1 MMGMK
6 RRPGK
11 NGRPGQAK
19 ASKEDIK
26 KLIKSLKPYFF
37 FILVAM
43 VFIITSVTLSI
54 IAPQY
59 LSDLTN
65 EMANNAISKS
75 IDMDKIW
82 HIATIL
88 IIFYAVIAFCA
99 FSSGLIMN
107 RVTQGYG
114 KNLRTEISKKI
125 NRMPL
130 RYFDAHPYGD
140 TLSIVTNDVDT
151 ITQSLQ
157 QSVTTLLQSITTLI
171 GVLIAMFITNWIM
184 ALTVLASLP
193 LMFLNI
199 GFITKLAVPQFM
211 KRQKVTG
218 AVNGVVEENFSGT
231 TVIKLFN
238 AENRRQNQFEEQNE
252 KLHKAM
258 IKAQIFGGFMQPIM
272 SFISYTAYAAVFIV
286 GGLLMANGNIITYG
300 TITAFM
306 VYVNL
311 FQSPLSQIAQSMN
324 TMQMAAAA
332 STRVFGFLDEKE
344 EINDS
349 NIPAQLYSSSMNN
362 VKGHVEFK
370 NVKFGY
376 LEDKIIIPNFSCEVK
391 PGMKVAIVGPTGAGK
406 TTLVNLLMRFYELN
420 DGDILID
427 GVSIKKMSK
436 AELRSIFGMV
446 LQDSWIFDGTIKEN
460 ICYSNEN
467 VTDDDLNR
475 ALDEACLSNYVS
487 TLHDGVNT
495 KLKGEGSLSQGQ
507 KQLITIARALIE
519 DAPLLILDEA
529 TSNVD
534 TRTEILIQNAMD
546 NLTKGR
552 TSFVIAHRLS
562 TIKNAD
568 LILVLKDGNIVEQGN
583 HDYLMGINGVYSN
596 LYNSQFIEGEEI

>member
-1 MMGMK
+1 MM

-11 NGRPGQAK
+11 MP
-19 ASKEDIK
+19 KEKVTKKDLK
-26 KLIKSLKPYFF
+26 KLFKSIRPYTF
-37 FILVAM
+37 FILIAM
-43 VFIITSVTLSI
+43 IFIITSVVLSI
-54 IAPQY
+54 LAPSH

-75 IDMDKIW
+75 IDENRIW
-82 HIATIL
+82 EIARLL
-88 IIFYAVIAFCA
+88 IIFYAIIAFCSL
-99 FSSGLIMN
+99 SSGFIMN
-107 RVTQGYG
+107 RVTQSYG
-114 KNLRTEISKKI
+114 KNLRKQISEKI

-157 QSVTTLLQSITTLI
+157 QSITTLLQSVTTLI

-184 ALTVLASLP
+184 AFTVFASLP
-193 LMFLNI
+193 LMLLNI

-218 AVNGVVEENFSGT
+218 EVNGIVEENFSGT

-238 AENRRQNQFEEQNE
+238 AEDRRQKQFDESNE

-272 SFISYTAYAAVFIV
+272 SFISYFAYASVFIV

-306 VYVNL
+306 IYVNL

-324 TMQMAAAA
+324 TIQMAAAA
-332 STRVFGFLDEKE
+332 SARVFGILDEEE
-344 EINDS
+344 EIDDSGYELKLNDK
-349 NIPAQLYSSSMNN
+349 
-362 VKGHVEFK
+362 VEGHVEFK

-376 LEDKIIIPNFSCEVK
+376 IEDKIIIPDFSCDVK

-406 TTLVNLLMRFYELN
+406 TTLVNLLMRFYEIN

-427 GVSIKKMSK
+427 GVSIKDMSK
-436 AELRSIFGMV
+436 AELRKIFGMV

-460 ICYSNEN
+460 VCYSNFD
-467 VTDDDLNR
+467 VSDDKLNE
-475 ALDEACLSNYVS
+475 ALNEACLSNYVS
-487 TLHDGVNT
+487 TLKDGVNT
-495 KLKGEGSLSQGQ
+495 KLNGEGSLSQGQ
-507 KQLITIARALIE
+507 KQLITIARALVD

-534 TRTEILIQNAMD
+534 TRTEILIQQAMD

-583 HDYLMGINGVYSN
+583 HEYLMNMNGFYAN

>member
-1 MMGMK
+1 MMH
-6 RRPGK
+6 RPRK
-11 NGRPGQAK
+11 MAK
-19 ASKEDIK
+19 KEKITKADLK
-26 KLIKSLKPYFF
+26 KLLKSIRPYYP
-37 FILVAM
+37 FILIAM
-43 VFIITSVTLSI
+43 IFIITSVVLSI
-54 IAPQY
+54 LAPNY

-65 EMANNAISKS
+65 EMANNSISKS
-75 IDMDKIW
+75 IDIDKIW
-82 HIATIL
+82 HIATVL
-88 IIFYAVIAFCA
+88 IIFYSIIAFCS

-107 RVTQGYG
+107 RVTQSYG
-114 KNLRTEISKKI
+114 KKLREEISEKI
-125 NRMPL
+125 NRIPL

-184 ALTVLASLP
+184 AFTVFATLP
-193 LMFLNI
+193 LMLLNI

-211 KRQKVTG
+211 KRQKATG
-218 AVNGVVEENFSGT
+218 VVNGVVEENFSGT

-238 AENRRQNQFEEQNE
+238 AEERRQNQFELENE

-272 SFISYTAYAAVFIV
+272 SFISYFAYAAVFIV

-306 VYVNL
+306 IYVNL

-324 TMQMAAAA
+324 TIQMATAA
-332 STRVFGFLDEKE
+332 SSRVFGILDEEE
-344 EINDS
+344 EIDDSKYEKKLISNDF
-349 NIPAQLYSSSMNN
+349 NKVL
-362 VKGHVEFK
+362 GHVEFK

-376 LEDKIIIPNFSCEVK
+376 VEDKIIIPDFSCDVK

-406 TTLVNLLMRFYELN
+406 TTLVNLLMRFYEIN

-427 GVSIKKMSK
+427 GVSINDMSK

-467 VTDDDLNR
+467 VSDETLNK
-475 ALDEACLSNYVS
+475 ALEDACLSNYVS
-487 TLHDGVNT
+487 TLHDGINT
-495 KLKGEGSLSQGQ
+495 KLNGEGSLSQGQ
-507 KQLITIARALIE
+507 KQLITIARALVN

-534 TRTEILIQNAMD
+534 TRTEILIQQAMD
-546 NLTKGR
+546 NLIKGR

-583 HDYLMGINGVYSN
+583 HEYLMNLGGFYSN
-596 LYNSQFIEGEEI
+596 LYNSQFVEGEEI

>member
-1 MMGMK
+1 MQRMRKMPK
-6 RRPGK
+6 QK
-11 NGRPGQAK
+11 S
-19 ASKEDIK
+19 SKEDIK
-26 KLIKSLKPYFF
+26 KLFKSLKPYFP
-37 FILVAM
+37 FILLAM
-43 VFIITSVTLSI
+43 VFIITSVVLSI

-65 EMANNAISKS
+65 EMANNAIANN

-88 IIFYAVIAFCA
+88 IIFYAIVAVTS

-114 KNLRTEISKKI
+114 KNLRTQISEKI

-157 QSVTTLLQSITTLI
+157 QSVTTLLQSVTTLI
-171 GVLIAMFITNWIM
+171 GVLIAMFITHWIM

-193 LMFLNI
+193 LMILNI

-211 KRQKVTG
+211 RRQKVTG

-238 AENRRQNQFEEQNE
+238 AEERRLKQFEEQNE
-252 KLHKAM
+252 NLHKVM

-272 SFISYTAYAAVFIV
+272 SFISYFAYATVFIV

-306 VYVNL
+306 IYVNL

-324 TMQMAAAA
+324 TLQMAAAA
-332 STRVFGFLDEKE
+332 STRVFGILDEEE
-344 EINDS
+344 EIDDS
-349 NIPAQLYSSSMNN
+349 KTKARLLSSDMNN
-362 VKGHVEFK
+362 VIGHVEFK

-376 LEDKIIIPNFSCEVK
+376 NEDKIIIPNFSCEVK

-427 GVSIKKMSK
+427 GVSIKDMSK
-436 AELRSIFGMV
+436 HELRSIFGMV
-446 LQDSWIFDGTIKEN
+446 LQDSWIFDGSIKEN
-460 ICYSNEN
+460 ICYSNSN
-467 VTDDDLNR
+467 VTDEKLNN
-475 ALDEACLSNYVS
+475 ALSEACLSNYIS

-495 KLKGEGSLSQGQ
+495 ILKGEGSLSQGQ
-507 KQLITIARALIE
+507 RQLITIARAFVE
-519 DAPLLILDEA
+519 NAPLLILDEA

-583 HDYLMGINGVYSN
+583 HEYLMGINGVYAG
-596 LYNSQFIEGEEI
+596 LYNSQFVEGEEI

>member
-1 MMGMK
+1 MK
-6 RRPGK
+6 K
-11 NGRPGQAK
+11 NKNQSKNEKIIK
-19 ASKEDIK
+19 ADLK
-26 KLIKSLKPYFF
+26 KMFSSIKPYFP
-37 FILVAM
+37 FIALAM
-43 VFIITSVTLSI
+43 LFIVTSVVLSI
-54 IAPQY
+54 IAPQF

-65 EMANNAISKS
+65 EIANNAISNS
-75 IDMDKIW
+75 INMDKVW
-82 HIATIL
+82 HISTIL
-88 IIFYAVIAFCA
+88 IIFYVIIATCS

-107 RVTQGYG
+107 KVTQSYG
-114 KNLRTEISKKI
+114 EKLRTEISTKI

-130 RYFDAHPYGD
+130 RYFDSHPYGD

-157 QSVTTLLQSITTLI
+157 QSITTLLQSITTLI
-171 GVLIAMFITNWIM
+171 GVIIAMFITNWIM
-184 ALTVLASLP
+184 AFTVILSLP
-193 LMFLNI
+193 LLLLNI
-199 GFITKLAVPQFM
+199 VFITKLAVPQFIR
-211 KRQKVTG
+211 RQKLTG
-218 AVNGVVEENFSGT
+218 AVNGVVEENFTGT

-238 AENRRQNQFEEQNE
+238 AEDRRQKQFEEQNE

-258 IKAQIFGGFMQPIM
+258 IKAQIFGGLMQPIM
-272 SFISYTAYAAVFIV
+272 SFISYFAYAIVFIV

-306 VYVNL
+306 IYVNL

-324 TMQMAAAA
+324 TIQMAAAA
-332 STRVFGFLDEKE
+332 SSRVFGILSEEE
-344 EINDS
+344 EINDKEFSRKLLS
-349 NIPAQLYSSSMNN
+349 NDFNKVQ
-362 VKGHVEFK
+362 GHVEFK

-376 LEDKIIIPNFSCEVK
+376 NKDKIIISNFSCNVL

-406 TTLVNLLMRFYELN
+406 TTLVNLLIRFYEIN

-427 GVSIKKMSK
+427 GVSIKDMSK
-436 AELRSIFGMV
+436 SEVRSIFGMV

-460 ICYSNEN
+460 ICYSNEHI
-467 VTDDDLNR
+467 TDEELNK

-495 KLKGEGSLSQGQ
+495 KLSGEGSLSQGQ
-507 KQLITIARALIE
+507 KQLITIARALIA
-519 DAPLLILDEA
+519 DSPLLILDEA

-583 HDYLMGINGVYSN
+583 HEELIKLDGVYAN
-596 LYNSQFIEGEEI
+596 LYNSQFLNGEEI

>member
-1 MMGMK
+1 MMHG

-11 NGRPGQAK
+11 MKKEKITK
-19 ASKEDIK
+19 ADFK
-26 KLIKSLKPYFF
+26 KLLKSIRPYYP
-37 FILVAM
+37 FILLAM
-43 VFIITSVTLSI
+43 VFIITSVVLSI
-54 IAPQY
+54 LAPQY

-75 IDMDKIW
+75 IDLDKIW
-82 HIATIL
+82 NIAIIL
-88 IIFYAVIAFCA
+88 IIFYLLIGFCSFA
-99 FSSGLIMN
+99 SGLIMN
-107 RVTQGYG
+107 RVTQTYG
-114 KNLRTEISKKI
+114 KRLRNEISEKI
-125 NRMPL
+125 NKMPL
-130 RYFDAHPYGD
+130 RYFDSHPYGD

-157 QSVTTLLQSITTLI
+157 QSVTTLLQSVTTLI

-193 LMFLNI
+193 LMILNI

-211 KRQKVTG
+211 RRQKVTG
-218 AVNGVVEENFSGT
+218 LVNGVVEENFSGT

-238 AENRRQNQFEEQNE
+238 AEDRRQKQFEEQNE

-272 SFISYTAYAAVFIV
+272 SFISYFAYATVFIV

-306 VYVNL
+306 IYVNL

-324 TMQMAAAA
+324 TIQMATAA
-332 STRVFGFLDEKE
+332 SSRVFAILDEEE
-344 EINDS
+344 EIDDS
-349 NIPAQLYSSSMNN
+349 KYERKLLSKEFNN

-376 LEDKIIIPNFSCEVK
+376 IEDKIIIPDFNCDVK

-420 DGDILID
+420 AGSILID
-427 GVSIKKMSK
+427 GVSINDISK
-436 AELRSIFGMV
+436 AELRNIFGMV

-460 ICYSNEN
+460 ICYSKEN
-467 VTDDDLNR
+467 VTDDELNK
-475 ALDEACLSNYVS
+475 ALKEACLSNYVS

-495 KLKGEGSLSQGQ
+495 KLSGEGSLSQGQ

-519 DAPLLILDEA
+519 NAPLLILDEA

-534 TRTEILIQNAMD
+534 TRTEILIQQAMD

-583 HDYLMGINGVYSN
+583 HDDLMSINGFYSN
-596 LYNSQFIEGEEI
+596 LYNSQFVEGEEI

>member
-1 MMGMK
+1 MMRMK
-6 RRPGK
+6 NKPMK
-11 NGRPGQAK
+11 KK

-26 KLIKSLKPYFF
+26 KLIKSLKPYFI
-37 FILVAM
+37 FIFIAM
-43 VFIITSVTLSI
+43 VFIVTSVTLSI
-54 IAPQY
+54 LAPQY

-65 EMANNAISKS
+65 EMANNAISKN

-82 HIATIL
+82 HIAIIL
-88 IIFYAVIAFCA
+88 ITFYSIIALCSFA
-99 FSSGLIMN
+99 SGLIMN

-114 KNLRTEISKKI
+114 KNLRKEISEKI

-130 RYFDAHPYGD
+130 KYFDGHPYGD

-157 QSVTTLLQSITTLI
+157 QSVTTLLQSVTTLI

-193 LMFLNI
+193 LMILNI

-238 AENRRQNQFEEQNE
+238 AENRRQTQFEEQNE

-272 SFISYTAYAAVFIV
+272 SFISYVAYAAVFIV

-306 VYVNL
+306 IYVNL

-324 TMQMAAAA
+324 TIQMAAAA
-332 STRVFGFLDEKE
+332 STRVFGFLDEAE
-344 EINDS
+344 EIDDS
-349 NIPAQLYSSSMNN
+349 NIPYQLISNDMNN

-376 LEDKIIIPNFSCEVK
+376 LEDKIIIPNFSCDVK

-427 GVSIKKMSK
+427 GVSIKSMSK
-436 AELRSIFGMV
+436 HELRSIFGMV

-460 ICYSNEN
+460 ICYSKEN
-467 VTDDDLNR
+467 ITEEELKN

-495 KLKGEGSLSQGQ
+495 VLKGEGSLSQGQ
-507 KQLITIARALIE
+507 RQLITIARALIE
-519 DAPLLILDEA
+519 NAPLLILDEA

-583 HDYLMGINGVYSN
+583 HDYLMSINGFYSN
-596 LYNSQFIEGEEI
+596 LYNSQFVEGEEI

>member
-1 MMGMK
+1 MMRMK
-6 RRPGK
+6 NKPMK
-11 NGRPGQAK
+11 KK

-26 KLIKSLKPYFF
+26 KLIKSLKPYFI
-37 FILVAM
+37 FIIIAM
-43 VFIITSVTLSI
+43 VFIVTSVTLSI
-54 IAPQY
+54 LAPQY

-65 EMANNAISKS
+65 EMANNAISKT

-82 HIATIL
+82 HIAIIL
-88 IIFYAVIAFCA
+88 ITFYSIIALCSFA
-99 FSSGLIMN
+99 SGLIMN
-107 RVTQGYG
+107 RVTQDYG
-114 KNLRTEISKKI
+114 KNLRKEISEKI

-130 RYFDAHPYGD
+130 KYFDGHPYGD

-157 QSVTTLLQSITTLI
+157 QSVTTLLQSVTTLI

-193 LMFLNI
+193 LMILNI

-272 SFISYTAYAAVFIV
+272 SFISYVAYAAVFIV

-306 VYVNL
+306 IYVNL

-324 TMQMAAAA
+324 TIQMAAAA
-332 STRVFGFLDEKE
+332 STRVFGFLDETE
-344 EINDS
+344 EIDDS
-349 NIPAQLYSSSMNN
+349 NIPYQLISKDMNN

-376 LEDKIIIPNFSCEVK
+376 LEDKIIIPNFSCDVK

-427 GVSIKKMSK
+427 GVSIKSMSK
-436 AELRSIFGMV
+436 HELRSIFGMV

-460 ICYSNEN
+460 ICYSKEN
-467 VTDDDLNR
+467 ITEEELKN

-495 KLKGEGSLSQGQ
+495 VLKGEGSLSQGQ
-507 KQLITIARALIE
+507 RQLITIARALIE
-519 DAPLLILDEA
+519 NAPLLILDEA

-583 HDYLMGINGVYSN
+583 HDYLMSINGFYSN
-596 LYNSQFIEGEEI
+596 LYNSQFVEGEEI

>member
-1 MMGMK
+1 MMH
-6 RRPGK
+6 RPRK
-11 NGRPGQAK
+11 MAK
-19 ASKEDIK
+19 KEKVTKADLK
-26 KLIKSLKPYFF
+26 KLLKSIRPYYP
-37 FILVAM
+37 FILIAM
-43 VFIITSVTLSI
+43 IFIITSVVLSI
-54 IAPQY
+54 LAPNY

-65 EMANNAISKS
+65 EMANNSISRS
-75 IDMDKIW
+75 IDIDKIW
-82 HIATIL
+82 HIATVL
-88 IIFYAVIAFCA
+88 IIFYSIIAFCS

-107 RVTQGYG
+107 RVTQSYG
-114 KNLRTEISKKI
+114 KKLREEISEKI
-125 NRMPL
+125 NRIPL

-157 QSVTTLLQSITTLI
+157 QSVTTFLQSITTLI

-184 ALTVLASLP
+184 AFTVFATLP
-193 LMFLNI
+193 LMLLNI

-211 KRQKVTG
+211 KRQKATG
-218 AVNGVVEENFSGT
+218 VVNGVVEENFSGT

-238 AENRRQNQFEEQNE
+238 AEERRQNQFELENE

-272 SFISYTAYAAVFIV
+272 SFISYFAYAAVFIV

-306 VYVNL
+306 IYVNL

-324 TMQMAAAA
+324 TIQMATAA
-332 STRVFGFLDEKE
+332 SSRVFGILDEEE
-344 EINDS
+344 EIDDSKYEKKLISNDF
-349 NIPAQLYSSSMNN
+349 NKVL
-362 VKGHVEFK
+362 GHVEFK

-376 LEDKIIIPNFSCEVK
+376 VEDKIIIPDFSCDVK

-406 TTLVNLLMRFYELN
+406 TTLVNLLMRFYEIN

-427 GVSIKKMSK
+427 GISINDMSK

-467 VTDDDLNR
+467 VSDENLNK
-475 ALDEACLSNYVS
+475 ALEDACLSNYVS
-487 TLHDGVNT
+487 TLHDGINT
-495 KLKGEGSLSQGQ
+495 KLNGEGSLSQGQ
-507 KQLITIARALIE
+507 KQLITIARALVN

-534 TRTEILIQNAMD
+534 TRTEILIQQAMD

-583 HDYLMGINGVYSN
+583 HEYLMNLGGFYSN
-596 LYNSQFIEGEEI
+596 LYNSQFVEGEEI

>member
-1 MMGMK
+1 MMHRRHGNMK
-6 RRPGK
+6 
-11 NGRPGQAK
+11 
-19 ASKEDIK
+19 KEKITKKDLK
-26 KLIKSLKPYFF
+26 KLFKSLKPYFI

-43 VFIITSVTLSI
+43 IFIITSVVLSI
-54 IAPQY
+54 LAPQY

-75 IDMDKIW
+75 IDVDKIW

-88 IIFYAVIAFCA
+88 IIFYAIIGFCSFTA
-99 FSSGLIMN
+99 GLIMN
-107 RVTQGYG
+107 RVTQTYG
-114 KNLRTEISKKI
+114 KKLREEISLKI
-125 NRMPL
+125 NKMPL
-130 RYFDAHPYGD
+130 RYFDSHPYGD

-157 QSVTTLLQSITTLI
+157 QSVTTLLQSVTTLI
-171 GVLIAMFITNWIM
+171 GVLIAMFVTNWIM

-193 LMFLNI
+193 LMILNI

-211 KRQKVTG
+211 RRQKITG

-238 AENRRQNQFEEQNE
+238 AEDRRQIQFEEQNE

-272 SFISYTAYAAVFIV
+272 SFISYFAYATVFIV

-306 VYVNL
+306 IYVNL

-324 TMQMAAAA
+324 TIQMATAA
-332 STRVFGFLDEKE
+332 SSRVFGILDEEE
-344 EINDS
+344 EIDDS
-349 NIPAQLYSSSMNN
+349 KYERKLISNEFNK
-362 VKGHVEFK
+362 VKGQVEFK

-376 LEDKIIIPNFSCEVK
+376 IEDKIIIPNFNCEVK

-427 GVSIKKMSK
+427 GVSIKDISK

-460 ICYSNEN
+460 ICYSKEN
-467 VTDDDLNR
+467 VTEEELNK
-475 ALDEACLSNYVS
+475 ALDEACLSHYVN
-487 TLHDGVNT
+487 TLKDGVNT
-495 KLKGEGSLSQGQ
+495 KLSGEGSLSQGQ
-507 KQLITIARALIE
+507 RQLITIARALIE
-519 DAPLLILDEA
+519 NAPLLILDEA

-534 TRTEILIQNAMD
+534 TRTEILIQEAMD

-583 HDYLMGINGVYSN
+583 HEALMNLNGVYSN
-596 LYNSQFIEGEEI
+596 LYNSQFLEGEEI

>member
-1 MMGMK
+1 
-6 RRPGK
+6 
-11 NGRPGQAK
+11 
-19 ASKEDIK
+19 
-26 KLIKSLKPYFF
+26 
-37 FILVAM
+37 
-43 VFIITSVTLSI
+43 
-54 IAPQY
+54 
-59 LSDLTN
+59 
-65 EMANNAISKS
+65 
-75 IDMDKIW
+75 
-82 HIATIL
+82 
-88 IIFYAVIAFCA
+88 
-99 FSSGLIMN
+99 
-107 RVTQGYG
+107 
-114 KNLRTEISKKI
+114 
-125 NRMPL
+125 
-130 RYFDAHPYGD
+130 
-140 TLSIVTNDVDT
+140 
-151 ITQSLQ
+151 LQ
-157 QSVTTLLQSITTLI
+157 L
-171 GVLIAMFITNWIM
+171 
-184 ALTVLASLP
+184 
-193 LMFLNI
+193 
-199 GFITKLAVPQFM
+199 
-211 KRQKVTG
+211 
-218 AVNGVVEENFSGT
+218 
-231 TVIKLFN
+231 
-238 AENRRQNQFEEQNE
+238 
-252 KLHKAM
+252 
-258 IKAQIFGGFMQPIM
+258 
-272 SFISYTAYAAVFIV
+272 
-286 GGLLMANGNIITYG
+286 
-300 TITAFM
+300 
-306 VYVNL
+306 
-311 FQSPLSQIAQSMN
+311 PLSQIAQAMN

-349 NIPAQLYSSSMNN
+349 NIPAQLYSPSMNN

-406 TTLVNLLMRFYELN
+406 TTLVNLLMRFYEIN

-467 VTDDDLNR
+467 VTDDDLNK